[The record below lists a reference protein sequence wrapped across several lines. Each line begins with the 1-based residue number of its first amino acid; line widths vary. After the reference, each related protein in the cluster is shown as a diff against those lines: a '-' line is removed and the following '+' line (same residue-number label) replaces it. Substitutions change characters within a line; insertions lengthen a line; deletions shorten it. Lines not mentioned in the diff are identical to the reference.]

1 MNDTEDVA
9 RRIRKVLIR
18 SLSLNLSEA
27 DLRYTDKLDEV
38 AGLDSLAVLEFL
50 TALEKE
56 FHITIDPERMNLETL
71 RDLPTLAGYIM
82 ARLPADSFSGE
93 RTERW

>member
-1 MNDTEDVA
+1 VNDTEDVA
-9 RRIRKVLIR
+9 RRIRMVLIR
-18 SLSLNLSEA
+18 SLSLNLNEA
-27 DLRYTDKLDEV
+27 DLRYTDKLDKV

-82 ARLPADSFSGE
+82 ARLPADNFSGE
-93 RTERW
+93 RTERM